1 MSFVFGGRPG
11 KQDPEL
17 AKAAARRREAFA
29 RDIGDEY
36 GRAFAHEAPRPR
48 RRWSSV
54 IGLVLILFAGLGA
67 IPLLR
72 GPGGGLVR
80 RQCDRPAIGA
90 SAGVVS
96 PGDQAAWQVAG
107 PDGGDYVVAV
117 DSDGVTVDKAGVV
130 TATSGRLL
138 AGPFRISDCRSA
150 QTLFD
155 APTERGSHE
164 ITLFQR
170 TAKTAKYTAVADDVL
185 KVG

>member
-11 KQDPEL
+11 RQDPEL

-36 GRAFAHEAPRPR
+36 GRAFAHEPPRQR
-48 RRWSSV
+48 RRWTSIV
-54 IGLVLILFAGLGA
+54 GLVLILFAGLGA

-72 GPGGGLVR
+72 GSGGGLIE
-80 RQCDRPAIGA
+80 RQCDHPAIGV
-90 SAGVVS
+90 SAGVIS

-107 PDGGDYVVAV
+107 PSGDYVVAV
-117 DSDGVTVDKAGVV
+117 DSDGVAMAGGVLAAKAGRV
-130 TATSGRLL
+130 L
-138 AGPFRISDCRSA
+138 AGPFQLADCRSA

-155 APTERGSHE
+155 APADPGTHE
-164 ITLFQR
+164 IRLYQR
-170 TAKTAKYTAVADDVL
+170 SAQTGKYTAVADAGL